1 MEVLDPAAVDA
12 ALSMAQVTA
21 ALVTEEPRLEL
32 VRDPGLS
39 IVLFRRQGWEAADYQ
54 RWSGRL
60 LDEQIAFVTPTKWE
74 GETVA
79 RLIFLHP
86 GTTKEIVR
94 EVLATMA

>member
-1 MEVLDPAAVDA
+1 MGAD
-12 ALSMAQVTA
+12 
-21 ALVTEEPRLEL
+21 
-32 VRDPGLS
+32 
-39 IVLFRRQGWEAADYQ
+39 DYQ

-60 LDEQIAFVTPTKWE
+60 ARRADRLRDPDKWE

-86 GTTKEIVR
+86 GTTEEIVR